1 MTAPTMI
8 SIMDAKKRTGLS
20 YEFIRQVIREN
31 KIIYVKAGSKFL
43 VNWEKLVEYLNR
55 GEAGEE
61 L

>member
-20 YEFIRQVIREN
+20 YEFIRQLIREN

-43 VNWEKLVEYLNR
+43 VNWEKLV
-55 GEAGEE
+55 
-61 L
+61 